1 MEKSFD
7 KAFWQRVVSLCV
19 AFTLMFSG
27 LSVFAESTGEV
38 MLICKQIEHSH
49 TSSCYQQTLICNSEE
64 AESKRTFTEH
74 FE

>member
-27 LSVFAESTGEV
+27 LSVFVDSAGEV
-38 MLICKQIEHSH
+38 MLICKQIDHRH
-49 TSSCYQQTLICNSEE
+49 TTSCY
-64 AESKRTFTEH
+64 
-74 FE
+74 